1 MLGLALSQKVSGNTG
16 KMRFEVWPFAT
27 IGTGAE
33 FSPFSGSPQHSGYV
47 HWGACSKFKV
57 GHLLNFSI

>member
-27 IGTGAE
+27 VGTGAE
-33 FSPFSGSPQHSGYV
+33 SSPSSGSPQHSGYV
-47 HWGACSKFKV
+47 HWG
-57 GHLLNFSI
+57 GHAASSR